1 MPQTLVNTLWILS
14 ILLSLLGLYDVLQNK
29 HSILKNYPIMGHFR
43 FIFEEFRPEIRQ
55 YFIEA
60 DRDALPFSR
69 MQRSL
74 VYQRAKNENSD
85 KPFGSILNVYEDNYR
100 FVSHSLTPCKVAD
113 PQTFRILIG
122 NEQCTQPFSAS
133 ILNISAMSFGSMSA
147 NAIRALNLGA
157 QKGDFFHDTG
167 EGSISPYHMGAIW
180 SGKLAVVILA
190 AVP

>member
-1 MPQTLVNTLWILS
+1 MANPAQLVRHKLLNTFFSRHSVWFACILIAVIFTTLLIGYSLRYIYYFMPQSLVNTLWFLS

-85 KPFGSILNVYEDNYR
+85 K
-100 FVSHSLTPCKVAD
+100 
-113 PQTFRILIG
+113 
-122 NEQCTQPFSAS
+122 
-133 ILNISAMSFGSMSA
+133 
-147 NAIRALNLGA
+147 
-157 QKGDFFHDTG
+157 
-167 EGSISPYHMGAIW
+167 
-180 SGKLAVVILA
+180 
-190 AVP
+190 

>member
-1 MPQTLVNTLWILS
+1 MANPAQLVRHKLLNTFFSRHSVWFACTRSPVSVTTFHIGDSPRYIYYFIPQTLVNTLWILS

-85 KPFGSILNVYEDNYR
+85 KPFGS
-100 FVSHSLTPCKVAD
+100 
-113 PQTFRILIG
+113 
-122 NEQCTQPFSAS
+122 
-133 ILNISAMSFGSMSA
+133 
-147 NAIRALNLGA
+147 
-157 QKGDFFHDTG
+157 
-167 EGSISPYHMGAIW
+167 
-180 SGKLAVVILA
+180 
-190 AVP
+190 